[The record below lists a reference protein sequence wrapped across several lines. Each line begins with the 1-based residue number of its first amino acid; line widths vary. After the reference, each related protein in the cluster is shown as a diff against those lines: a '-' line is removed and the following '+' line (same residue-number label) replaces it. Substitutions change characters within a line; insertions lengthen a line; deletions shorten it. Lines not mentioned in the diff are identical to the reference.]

1 MNKKEKLESVK
12 NKNYENIDEIFGDI
26 EHVKEKL
33 TFEDYMYCLIPSFA
47 SAILVFIVS
56 FLIIPYILAF
66 SFLIIFEDKI
76 FSLFSIF
83 FLIFYTGFIV
93 KEKEKKQVSLE
104 INSTLLKKAIEIHP
118 LENVSDIHEY
128 KKVFL
133 SQTSSV

>member
-93 KEKEKKQVSLE
+93 KEKEKKQISLE
-104 INSTLLKKAIEIHP
+104 INSNLLKKANEMHP
-118 LENVSDIHEY
+118 LEVQSDIHQY
-128 KKVFL
+128 KNLFL
-133 SQTSSV
+133 RQKK

>member
-93 KEKEKKQVSLE
+93 KEKEKKQISLE
-104 INSTLLKKAIEIHP
+104 INSILFQKASEMHP

-133 SQTSSV
+133 KRKI